1 MTMKKTRRS
10 SDSSLSGADR
20 LYATPREAITQ
31 FVFDESVASV
41 FEDMIGRSVP
51 GYSTLLSMFPVL
63 SRYFVKARTRC
74 YDLGCS
80 LGASTLAM
88 QQGIDQPGVEI
99 VAIDN
104 SSAMV
109 EKCQQLMQQH
119 ATACDIRVQQADICD
134 LEINNASMV
143 VMNFTLQ
150 FIDESV
156 RSQLIEKI
164 YKGMN
169 DGAVFVLSE
178 KIKHEDAV
186 QEERIVS
193 LHHAFKKA
201 NGYSELEISQKRSA
215 LENVLR
221 PETVAQHL
229 QRLRSAGFSECFVW
243 FQSFNF
249 VSILAIK
256 TGSQ

>member
-1 MTMKKTRRS
+1 MKKSRHNS
-10 SDSSLSGADR
+10 SNLPPEDR

-63 SRYFVKARTRC
+63 SRYFIKPHTLC

-88 QQGIDQPGVEI
+88 QQGIEQPDVGI
-99 VAIDN
+99 IAIDN
-104 SSAMV
+104 SAAMV
-109 EKCQQLMQQH
+109 AKCQQLMQQH
-119 ATACDIRVQQADICD
+119 AADSDIRVQQADICD
-134 LEINNASMV
+134 VEISNASMV

-156 RSQLIEKI
+156 RTELIAKI
-164 YKGMN
+164 CQGINKG
-169 DGAVFVLSE
+169 GVFVLSE
-178 KIKHEDAV
+178 KIKHEDPA
-186 QEERIVS
+186 QEERMVS

-221 PETVAQHL
+221 PETTGQHL
-229 QRLRSAGFSECFVW
+229 QRLKTAGFSECFVW

-256 TGSQ
+256 

>member
-1 MTMKKTRRS
+1 MKKNRHS
-10 SDSSLSGADR
+10 PGNNPSPEDR

-63 SRYFVKARTRC
+63 SRYFVKAHSRC

-88 QQGIDQPGVEI
+88 QQGIDQTDVEI
-99 VAIDN
+99 HAIDN
-104 SSAMV
+104 SAAMV
-109 EKCQQLMQQH
+109 EKCKQLMQQH
-119 ATACDIRVQQADICD
+119 AADCDIRVQQADICD
-134 LEINNASMV
+134 VEINNASMV

-164 YKGMN
+164 YQGMN
-169 DGAVFVLSE
+169 DGGVFVLSE
-178 KIKHEDAV
+178 KIKHEDST
-186 QEERIVS
+186 QDERIVS

-229 QRLRSAGFSECFVW
+229 QRLKSAGFSECFVW

-256 TGSQ
+256 SGSQ

>member
-1 MTMKKTRRS
+1 MKKNRHRS
-10 SDSSLSGADR
+10 SNNQPPEDR

-51 GYSTLLSMFPVL
+51 GYSTLLSMFPVF
-63 SRYFVKARTRC
+63 SRYFVKAHSRC

-88 QQGIDQPGVEI
+88 QQGINQADVEI

-104 SSAMV
+104 SAAMV

-119 ATACDIRVQQADICD
+119 AIDCDIQVQQADICD
-134 LEINNASMV
+134 VEINNASMV

-164 YKGMN
+164 YQGLN
-169 DGAVFVLSE
+169 DSGVFVLSE
-178 KIKHEDAV
+178 KIKHEDST
-186 QEERIVS
+186 QDERIVS

-229 QRLRSAGFSECFVW
+229 QRLKSAGFSECFVW

-256 TGSQ
+256 SGNQ

>member
-1 MTMKKTRRS
+1 MKKSRHSAS
-10 SDSSLSGADR
+10 STPPPEDR

-63 SRYFVKARTRC
+63 SRYFVKAHSRC

-88 QQGIDQPGVEI
+88 QQGIDQADVEI
-99 VAIDN
+99 HAVDN
-104 SSAMV
+104 SAAMV
-109 EKCQQLMQQH
+109 AKCQQLMQQH
-119 ATACDIRVQQADICD
+119 AAHCDIHVQQADICD
-134 LEINNASMV
+134 LKITNASMV

-150 FIDESV
+150 FIAESA

-164 YKGMN
+164 YQGMN
-169 DGAVFVLSE
+169 EDAVFVLSE
-178 KIKHEDAV
+178 KIKHEDAA
-186 QEERIVS
+186 EEKRIVS

-221 PETVAQHL
+221 PETVTQHL
-229 QRLRSAGFSECFVW
+229 QRLKSAGFSECFVW

-256 TGSQ
+256 SGDQ

>member
-1 MTMKKTRRS
+1 MKKTRHS
-10 SDSSLSGADR
+10 SSSNPSPEDR

-63 SRYFVKARTRC
+63 SRYFVKADSRC

-88 QQGIDQPGVEI
+88 QQGIDQSNVEI
-99 VAIDN
+99 YSIDN
-104 SSAMV
+104 SAAMV

-119 ATACDIRVQQADICD
+119 AANCDIRVQQADICD
-134 LEINNASMV
+134 VEISNASMV

-150 FIDESV
+150 FIAESA

-164 YKGMN
+164 YQGMN
-169 DGAVFVLSE
+169 KGGVFVLSE
-178 KIKHEDAV
+178 KIKHEDAAV
-186 QEERIVS
+186 EERIVS

-229 QRLRSAGFSECFVW
+229 QRLKSAGFPECFVW

-256 TGSQ
+256 SGN

>member
-1 MTMKKTRRS
+1 MKKNRHNS
-10 SDSSLSGADR
+10 SSNLPPEDR

-63 SRYFVKARTRC
+63 SRYFVKAHSHC

-88 QQGIDQPGVEI
+88 QQGIDQADVEI
-99 VAIDN
+99 HAIDN
-104 SSAMV
+104 SAAMV

-119 ATACDIRVQQADICD
+119 AADYAIQVQQADICD
-134 LEINNASMV
+134 VEICNASMV

-150 FIDESV
+150 FIDESL

-164 YKGMN
+164 YQGMN
-169 DGAVFVLSE
+169 DGGVFVLSE

-186 QEERIVS
+186 VEERIVA

-229 QRLRSAGFSECFVW
+229 QRLKSAGFTECFVW

-256 TGSQ
+256 

>member
-1 MTMKKTRRS
+1 MKKTRQNS
-10 SDSSLSGADR
+10 SKLPPEDK

-63 SRYFVKARTRC
+63 SRYFVTAHSHC

-88 QQGIDQPGVEI
+88 QQGIDQAGVRI
-99 VAIDN
+99 IAIDN
-104 SSAMV
+104 SAAMV
-109 EKCQQLMQQH
+109 KECQQLMQQH
-119 ATACDIRVQQADICD
+119 VANCDVHVQQADICD
-134 LEINNASMV
+134 VEINNASMV

-156 RSQLIEKI
+156 RSQLIDKI
-164 YKGMN
+164 YQGMN
-169 DGAVFVLSE
+169 KGGVFVLSE
-178 KIKHEDAV
+178 KIKHENAA
-186 QEERIVS
+186 QEARMVS

-229 QRLRSAGFSECFVW
+229 QRLQSTGFSESFVW

-256 TGSQ
+256 

>member
-1 MTMKKTRRS
+1 MKKSRHSS
-10 SDSSLSGADR
+10 SDNLSAEDR

-31 FVFDESVASV
+31 FVFDESVAGV

-63 SRYFVKARTRC
+63 SRYFVKAYSRC

-88 QQGIDQPGVEI
+88 QQGIDQPAVEI
-99 VAIDN
+99 RAIDN
-104 SSAMV
+104 SAAMV
-109 EKCQQLMQQH
+109 EKCKQMMQQH
-119 ATACDIRVQQADICD
+119 AAHCDIRVEQADICD
-134 LEINNASMV
+134 VEIINASMV

-150 FIDESV
+150 FIDEAV
-156 RSQLIEKI
+156 RSRLIEKI
-164 YKGMN
+164 YNGMN
-169 DGAVFVLSE
+169 EGGVYVLSE
-178 KIKHEDAV
+178 KIKHEDEAV
-186 QEERIVS
+186 EERMVS

-201 NGYSELEISQKRSA
+201 NGYSELEISQKRTA

-229 QRLRSAGFSECFVW
+229 HRLKSAGFAECFVW
-243 FQSFNF
+243 HQSFNF

-256 TGSQ
+256 